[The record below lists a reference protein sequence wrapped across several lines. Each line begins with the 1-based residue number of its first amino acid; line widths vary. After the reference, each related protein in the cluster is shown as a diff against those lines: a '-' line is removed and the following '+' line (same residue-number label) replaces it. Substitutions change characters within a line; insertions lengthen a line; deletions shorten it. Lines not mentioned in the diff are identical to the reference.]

1 MKLRIK
7 DNKIK
12 IIILRVSENN
22 KIQRAAKKFVSYL
35 GQKVQ
40 ELGQKVPYL
49 GKKIP
54 YLGQFVQYLGLCC
67 VVWVLKQKAERSI
80 I

>member
-12 IIILRVSENN
+12 IIILRVSENDE
-22 KIQRAAKKFVSYL
+22 IQRVTKEFVSYL

-40 ELGQKVPYL
+40 DLGQKVPYL